1 MISRFILKLNEKI
14 FLINFRT
21 TIINHG
27 ARPTQTEL
35 PMLTYD
41 PSTAESTALAVFN
54 QGGNAEY
61 PYDSGL
67 YFYPE
72 EANLEYDLVE
82 DIRNNITEANEEN
95 QNNEGVIEEIANPEP
110 PEMPSEAIQI
120 VFVSMWYWWQEI
132 VLISLVN
139 F

>member
-1 MISRFILKLNEKI
+1 
-14 FLINFRT
+14 
-21 TIINHG
+21 
-27 ARPTQTEL
+27 
-35 PMLTYD
+35 MLTYD

-82 DIRNNITEANEEN
+82 DMRNNVTGANKGSEPKENTDEES
-95 QNNEGVIEEIANPEP
+95 NEVSFLPNYNIMHYFLRILRGKKIEK
-110 PEMPSEAIQI
+110 
-120 VFVSMWYWWQEI
+120 
-132 VLISLVN
+132 LVKL
-139 F
+139 

>member
-1 MISRFILKLNEKI
+1 MGLAWKPYLISADS
-14 FLINFRT
+14 RT

-27 ARPTQTEL
+27 TRPSQTEL

-41 PSTAESTALAVFN
+41 PSTAESTALAVKY

-72 EANLEYDLVE
+72 EANLEYNLID
-82 DIRNNITEANEEN
+82 DMRNNITGAKK
-95 QNNEGVIEEIANPEP
+95 G
-110 PEMPSEAIQI
+110 SESKVNTAGMSQCAERILNKVAKAI
-120 VFVSMWYWWQEI
+120 SK
-132 VLISLVN
+132 N

>member
-1 MISRFILKLNEKI
+1 MI
-14 FLINFRT
+14 FRT

-27 ARPTQTEL
+27 ARPTKTQTEL

-82 DIRNNITEANEEN
+82 DMRNNVTGANKGSEPKENTEEESNEVSFFLSN
-95 QNNEGVIEEIANPEP
+95 YNETLFTYEFCGEKN
-110 PEMPSEAIQI
+110 
-120 VFVSMWYWWQEI
+120 
-132 VLISLVN
+132 
-139 F
+139 

>member
-1 MISRFILKLNEKI
+1 MI
-14 FLINFRT
+14 FRT

-27 ARPTQTEL
+27 ARPTKTQTEL

-82 DIRNNITEANEEN
+82 DMRNNVTGANKGSEPKENTEEESNEVSFLVIN
-95 QNNEGVIEEIANPEP
+95 CNE
-110 PEMPSEAIQI
+110 
-120 VFVSMWYWWQEI
+120 
-132 VLISLVN
+132 
-139 F
+139 

>member
-1 MISRFILKLNEKI
+1 
-14 FLINFRT
+14 
-21 TIINHG
+21 
-27 ARPTQTEL
+27 
-35 PMLTYD
+35 MLTYD

-132 VLISLVN
+132 VLISLVTAAVMN
-139 F
+139 LLITRPYIQGMREGFRRRIDQITRGRPVSLF

>member
-1 MISRFILKLNEKI
+1 MI
-14 FLINFRT
+14 FRT

-27 ARPTQTEL
+27 ARPTKTQTEL

-82 DIRNNITEANEEN
+82 DMRNNVTGANKGSEPKENTEEESNEVSFFLSN
-95 QNNEGVIEEIANPEP
+95 YNETLFIYEFCGEKN
-110 PEMPSEAIQI
+110 
-120 VFVSMWYWWQEI
+120 
-132 VLISLVN
+132 
-139 F
+139 